1 MVFITELRL
10 CFLATQQQT
19 NSDKNQ
25 VDESQHI
32 SNHSR
37 YYKLW
42 HNGRFLYSVHVIA
55 FRTAGLQNL
64 RASPP
69 SQHIWTIW
77 HSDKREPQGEIS
89 QRFEYSGAKERIAWE
104 GCRERSGV
112 TFYWLICINN
122 QGQAVENAAF
132 IEEWAWRKCCQLR
145 IIMSQWNM
153 RKKQ

>member
-19 NSDKNQ
+19 NSDKKQ

-42 HNGRFLYSVHVIA
+42 QNGRFLYSVHVIA

-69 SQHIWTIW
+69 VSTFGPSDTVTRENLRGRF
-77 HSDKREPQGEIS
+77 HSGSSTAEPKS
-89 QRFEYSGAKERIAWE
+89 A
-104 GCRERSGV
+104 
-112 TFYWLICINN
+112 
-122 QGQAVENAAF
+122 
-132 IEEWAWRKCCQLR
+132 
-145 IIMSQWNM
+145 
-153 RKKQ
+153 